1 MDKLVIFKDEIN
13 QLLARY
19 GVKFGIYKNNEFHE
33 QLFPFDPIPRVI
45 EHEEFEELEKGLI
58 QRVNALNQFLLDIY
72 TDQKIVKDGVVP
84 VDYIFTSP
92 GFLAQCQGIVPPEH
106 IFAHIAGIDLVK
118 GKDETWYVLEDNLR
132 VPSGASYPMIAR
144 SLCRRASPNTF
155 RENSVEDNRNYGS
168 MLRTVMDDVNT
179 GGINVVFTPGRYNA
193 AFFEHSYLAEK
204 TGHKLMIGFNRRYA
218 PVCQKAK
225 AAYGEGHPEVI
236 IAQKNRPATEYR
248 ATLENAI
255 HMVDLM
261 RYYGGEVK
269 NVHALT
275 KYSDPYYETFTT
287 AQLEFDNGASGMLI
301 AARCSGQ
308 WEETIELHGSNLSA
322 FIKMPDSVTITDA
335 QEQHKTAM
343 TPLAMGWARSE
354 DKLGFTNAI
363 RHFLDCVRDDKKPMT
378 DAADAYKTHELLDR
392 ILRSAGLPAMD

>member
-118 GKDETWYVLEDNLR
+118 GKDGTWYVLEDNLR

-204 TGHKLMIGFNRRYA
+204 TG
-218 PVCQKAK
+218 
-225 AAYGEGHPEVI
+225 
-236 IAQKNRPATEYR
+236 
-248 ATLENAI
+248 ATLAFPNDI
-255 HMVDLM
+255 
-261 RYYGGEVK
+261 EV
-269 NVHALT
+269 
-275 KYSDPYYETFTT
+275 
-287 AQLEFDNGASGMLI
+287 
-301 AARCSGQ
+301 
-308 WEETIELHGSNLSA
+308 GS
-322 FIKMPDSVTITDA
+322 V
-335 QEQHKTAM
+335 
-343 TPLAMGWARSE
+343 
-354 DKLGFTNAI
+354 
-363 RHFLDCVRDDKKPMT
+363 KK
-378 DAADAYKTHELLDR
+378 KKKK
-392 ILRSAGLPAMD
+392 

>member
-1 MDKLVIFKDEIN
+1 MTDKKIRIGVI
-13 QLLARY
+13 
-19 GVKFGIYKNNEFHE
+19 GVGYVSKNNFLPVLPRFDDVEFVGLMANHIESAQHAQRLCGAEHAVSSLQELVDLGLDCAFVLTPKACHAE
-33 QLFPFDPIPRVI
+33 QIS
-45 EHEEFEELEKGLI
+45 
-58 QRVNALNQFLLDIY
+58 FLL
-72 TDQKIVKDGVVP
+72 
-84 VDYIFTSP
+84 
-92 GFLAQCQGIVPPEH
+92 EH
-106 IFAHIAGIDLVK
+106 GLDVYSEKPMSTTLRDAAHIAD
-118 GKDETWYVLEDNLR
+118 
-132 VPSGASYPMIAR
+132 
-144 SLCRRASPNTF
+144 
-155 RENSVEDNRNYGS
+155 
-168 MLRTVMDDVNT
+168 
-179 GGINVVFTPGRYNA
+179 
-193 AFFEHSYLAEK
+193 LAEK